1 MDSSFNNSL
10 NQSHPLSHLRN
21 NNNNSNDLDDNNEE
35 REDSLVS
42 ENKNVQA
49 AFDQLT
55 KRQTFMETTSESEEH
70 NDNNHNSSTQSSSNS
85 HGNTN
90 ASGGMSFTQRRLER
104 GEAVPSSFTSF
115 DWESRPHSSSVS
127 SSEFDSSAYYGLS
140 PFVTSSFM
148 DTTTSGLERGSS
160 VGNNTMRYRSLWQ
173 RYERERRDNNDK
185 KRQSGR
191 RRHIGQD
198 SEYDLE
204 EEDEEEG
211 DDEEDER
218 DDGQDEGRRRGTR
231 NRLTIED
238 DDDDD
243 DEEDGGMVMKMSPHP
258 VPETSSP
265 KLLQHQQEKE
275 RQQQKQRTRDDNS
288 SDIDLSDEEQE
299 HEQEQKR
306 KQHEQHIFDIHD
318 PASYVDMED
327 EPPPLRPSFDK
338 LKNMLTCYVPSSS
351 SSEENEDLDKQQ
363 QQQTKYQLQLKQQE
377 KPRLERSPP
386 RRHILQTPVFQVVNG
401 NTVKDRYLFL
411 FNDLLIICKPI
422 MDENIIVGDH
432 NTGKEARYRFRPN
445 ENSLFQV
452 KNIVE
457 LSKLTLYLSRDDQ
470 QKPISGSSANANVAT
485 TTTPPRKMHPLLAS
499 ALRKFETN
507 PDAAIAYLVEKQV
520 LANEPLSIANFL
532 FKTPDLCRRQLGYF
546 LAEPKNSDIYDAFL
560 DCFRLVTLRLDE
572 ALRILLMTLRL
583 PSNWE
588 SLEYVIERFSKK
600 WHDANQNVVKFHEDM
615 VVKVVVAMLFLN
627 AEWWYD
633 ASSEQDVFWS
643 AREHKERRDRQR
655 LTRRASMVDRKDEH
669 GSVAVEPLH
678 YISSLRAQKGDER
691 PTFDE
696 FLQRWRYYDQYM
708 LVAVEFLRDMYNSIS
723 NERLETG
730 WDNEGEKSTD
740 APEQDTII
748 TVTPH
753 RLPTR
758 LTKGVPSAPISIAIA
773 APDPGLQIKLRGQ
786 DLECHPNV
794 LDFSKSCV
802 QTFTI
807 TGHNLGRTS
816 LMFIK
821 SGPHA
826 SRYVSPTLP
835 RTKSIVVERAFM
847 RYTFQIAFSHVDM
860 RMSATAAATTTTVP
874 GANSRGSGVPTT
886 PSSATVKED
895 DKTSIATSIAP
906 IATTP
911 TKATATGDD
920 QEPKSPVMVRR
931 KYIFSVETE
940 QERTEW
946 INWLKKLSGYV
957 HINGVPSVITNNN
970 RQEDSVMTTSE
981 GRVALQVLK
990 EIMLADEYKK
1000 GTANVTALVR
1010 PAAALWHQQQQQQH
1024 LHHYQSIMGRQ
1035 SFVDG
1040 PSTTGAASIASIG
1053 SPAKDIKDGDHLWV
1067 QSPSNEKD
1075 DVVVFGTNE
1084 EEHQDKK
1091 NNRASNVAVT
1101 KKKPN
1106 VVTKRGYEIIKL
1118 VVQNSLV
1125 PLMLG
1130 FLRKQI
1136 Q

>member
-1 MDSSFNNSL
+1 MDSSSNSPL
-10 NQSHPLSHLRN
+10 NRPHPLAHLRN
-21 NNNNSNDLDDNNEE
+21 NNNNNNNG
-35 REDSLVS
+35 RKDSIVS

-55 KRQTFMETTSESEEH
+55 KRQTLLDTPITSEEH
-70 NDNNHNSSTQSSSNS
+70 EEFNNSQSSTGGASNTS
-85 HGNTN
+85 
-90 ASGGMSFTQRRLER
+90 SFTQRRLER
-104 GEAVPSSFTSF
+104 GGAVPSSFTSF

-148 DTTTSGLERGSS
+148 DTTTPILERGSS
-160 VGNNTMRYRSLWQ
+160 IGNNTMRYRSLWQ
-173 RYERERRDNNDK
+173 RYERERRDNKTRD
-185 KRQSGR
+185 QS
-191 RRHIGQD
+191 
-198 SEYDLE
+198 SSPE
-204 EEDEEEG
+204 E
-211 DDEEDER
+211 
-218 DDGQDEGRRRGTR
+218 
-231 NRLTIED
+231 
-238 DDDDD
+238 
-243 DEEDGGMVMKMSPHP
+243 MVMKMSPHQ
-258 VPETSSP
+258 VPEASSP
-265 KLLQHQQEKE
+265 KLLQ
-275 RQQQKQRTRDDNS
+275 QQQQQQQQRKEQQRRQRGDDNS
-288 SDIDLSDEEQE
+288 DIELSDEEQKKHDE
-299 HEQEQKR
+299 HV
-306 KQHEQHIFDIHD
+306 FDVHD
-318 PASYVDMED
+318 PASYDDMEN

-338 LKNMLTCYVPSSS
+338 LKNMLTSYVPSSPT
-351 SSEENEDLDKQQ
+351 SEENEDLEQQ
-363 QQQTKYQLQLKQQE
+363 VEKKNRASLHQHFHKLNQQHQT
-377 KPRLERSPP
+377 KPRLEQPPP
-386 RRHILQTPVFQVVNG
+386 RRHVLQTPVFQVVNA
-401 NTVKDRYLFL
+401 NTVKGRYLFL

-422 MDENIIVGDH
+422 MDENIIVGDQH
-432 NTGKEARYRFRPN
+432 NSGGKEARYRFRPN

-470 QKPISGSSANANVAT
+470 QKPITASSGNGIVGAGTAA
-485 TTTPPRKMHPLLAS
+485 PRKMHPLLAS

-507 PDAAIAYLVEKQV
+507 PDASIAYLVEKQV

-546 LAEPKNSDIYDAFL
+546 LADPKNSDIYDAFL
-560 DCFRLVTLRLDE
+560 DCFRMVALRLDE

-588 SLEYVIERFSKK
+588 SLEYIIERFSKK

-655 LTRRASMVDRKDEH
+655 LTRRASMVDRKDER
-669 GSVAVEPLH
+669 GSVAIEPLH
-678 YISSLRAQKGDER
+678 YISALRAQKGNER

-696 FLQRWRYYDQYM
+696 FLQRWRYYDQYI
-708 LVAVEFLRDMYNSIS
+708 LVAVEFLRDMYNSIA

-730 WDNEGEKSTD
+730 WDNDGEKITD

-748 TVTPH
+748 TVTPY
-753 RLPTR
+753 RFPTR
-758 LTKGVPSAPISIAIA
+758 LTKSVPSAPISISIA
-773 APDPGLQIKLRGQ
+773 APDRGLQIKLRGQ

-794 LDFSKSCV
+794 LDFSESCV

-807 TGHNLGRTS
+807 TGHTLGRTS

-835 RTKSIVVERAFM
+835 RTKSIVVERPFM

-860 RMSATAAATTTTVP
+860 RMSTAATGTNGGDT
-874 GANSRGSGVPTT
+874 
-886 PSSATVKED
+886 
-895 DKTSIATSIAP
+895 
-906 IATTP
+906 TTP
-911 TKATATGDD
+911 TTVKDDDKSTATVLPISTTPTTAKSTTGADD
-920 QEPKSPVMVRR
+920 QEPESPVMVRR

-946 INWLKKLSGYV
+946 INWLKILSGHV
-957 HINGVPSVITNNN
+957 HFNGMPSLVTNKN
-970 RQEDSVMTTSE
+970 QEDDSLMTTSE
-981 GRVALQVLK
+981 GRVGLQVLK
-990 EIMLADEYKK
+990 EILLADEYKK
-1000 GTANVTALVR
+1000 GTANITALHH
-1010 PAAALWHQQQQQQH
+1010 PYHH
-1024 LHHYQSIMGRQ
+1024 LHHHQPSAGRH
-1035 SFVDG
+1035 SLIDVA
-1040 PSTTGAASIASIG
+1040 STTGSIG
-1053 SPAKDIKDGDHLWV
+1053 PASTGSPVKDVKDGDHLWV
-1067 QSPSNEKD
+1067 QSPGNDKD
-1075 DVVVFGTNE
+1075 DMVVFGVTE
-1084 EEHQDKK
+1084 EEHQEKK
-1091 NNRASNVAVT
+1091 ANRASSVVS

-1106 VVTKRGYEIIKL
+1106 VVTKRGHEIIKL

-1136 Q
+1136 PSSQ